1 MKNAQ
6 TNTMAPR
13 IIPSHLKAKG
23 TPLLRKAWAIGT
35 HTTMEVP
42 KAQVAMAEAK
52 PLLVGNHF
60 CRQLV
65 APA

>member
-1 MKNAQ
+1 MKNAH

-13 IIPSHLKAKG
+13 IMPSHLKAKG
-23 TPLLRKAWAIGT
+23 TPFLRKACAIGT
-35 HTTMEVP
+35 QTTMEVP
-42 KAQVAMAEAK
+42 NAQVAIAEAK

-60 CRQLV
+60 CRQFV